1 MSDGIT
7 RRTFLE
13 RTGRS
18 AAIGTTL
25 LASSTTTQRAHAASH
40 PNEKVTLGWIGCGN
54 RRKRLIPAF
63 VQLPD
68 VQVAA
73 VCDVNRPRAEVARK
87 LVEEHGGARPDI
99 YGDYQRILDR
109 QDIDAVIVAT
119 PEHWKCLPTIQACQA
134 GKDVYVEKPL
144 ARTIAEGRLMVQAAR
159 QHDRIVMIGTQ
170 QRNMQCYRDA
180 VEFIHSGK
188 LGKISEVR
196 SWNFENRAP
205 HGYGKPPDQDPPPTI
220 DWNMWLGP
228 APEVRFNRNRCFS
241 FHFFWDYG
249 GGWQTDWAVHMYDI
263 IHWAMKAD
271 TPISAAASG
280 GKFARNDNTE
290 LPDTFEVAFEY
301 PGFISLY
308 SYRHGNGR
316 LFEDM
321 WYGNAFFG
329 ENGTLVINRDGWRVI
344 PEPVDMHH
352 PEKRKIMR
360 MEAAG
365 GPGSPTEPEHQRK
378 FIEAVK
384 AHKRPDMAD
393 VEMGHR
399 STIPGH
405 LANISFRT
413 RRKVYWDADREKI
426 KDDPQADKLLKPVYR
441 EPWTFGL

>member
-1 MSDGIT
+1 
-7 RRTFLE
+7 
-13 RTGRS
+13 
-18 AAIGTTL
+18 
-25 LASSTTTQRAHAASH
+25 
-40 PNEKVTLGWIGCGN
+40 
-54 RRKRLIPAF
+54 
-63 VQLPD
+63 
-68 VQVAA
+68 
-73 VCDVNRPRAEVARK
+73 
-87 LVEEHGGARPDI
+87 
-99 YGDYQRILDR
+99 
-109 QDIDAVIVAT
+109 
-119 PEHWKCLPTIQACQA
+119 
-134 GKDVYVEKPL
+134 
-144 ARTIAEGRLMVQAAR
+144 MVQAAR